1 MIVHRPPR
9 KKSNSFERLK
19 YEIAQELHHKPYS
32 LCTAIQ
38 KQLVDEVIRERN
50 DVSRS
55 YYHISYINC
64 SDTQKKYIKDHS

>member
-9 KKSNSFERLK
+9 KKSYLFERLK

-38 KQLVDEVIRERN
+38 KQLVDEVLRERN
-50 DVSRS
+50 DVARKS
-55 YYHISYINC
+55 YHMNYGQC
-64 SDTQKKYIKDHS
+64 SDAQKKYIKDHS